1 MRSKVLLL
9 LGLVCS
15 SLSVAAQGQPAAQT
29 VTTNLLPV
37 FGAQRTPRT
46 LSLDECIKMALQH
59 NLRIQVIRY
68 DPVIERYQLAASY
81 GLYDPAFGIRY
92 TKADN
97 TTEGRFNPN
106 TGIVSDPS
114 SSSVDTVSPGLTGVL
129 PSGMTYELG
138 GNFTYTRGDRDQ
150 GETFENYVTDVNIQL
165 EQPLLRDFW
174 TDGNRTTIQ
183 INRRSMEISELTLEQ
198 EVRLVTRDVQS
209 AYYEL
214 MFALNDVKVQE
225 KALELAKALVSENTE
240 KVKQGVM
247 APLDARQA
255 ESQAATALADYIQAQ
270 GRAYVA
276 ESLLKNLITDEYQKW
291 LNVAIS
297 PTDKLLALP
306 ERLDT
311 AESWASA
318 LVQRPD
324 LKRVQVE
331 GEILSLETK
340 LRYNQLFPTFNVFG
354 GYGRNGLDNTVPQNV
369 IFDTNTFTFVTNAAQ
384 KATLGSALEDIGR
397 NRNPKWNF
405 GALFSVPLSRKNERN
420 RYKAA
425 KESQLQNE
433 AAERLLSQTILQEVD
448 TAIALAKAS
457 YERVGATRQASL
469 FAEMAL
475 DAEEKKLQA
484 GTTTQFEVLRL
495 QRDLTAARSE
505 EIRALT
511 DYNRALI
518 EVFFRDGSILD
529 RNKVRLKFR

>member
-1 MRSKVLLL
+1 MRSKALLL
-9 LGLVCS
+9 LAVVCS
-15 SLSVAAQGQPAAQT
+15 FLPAAAQVQPA
-29 VTTNLLPV
+29 
-37 FGAQRTPRT
+37 PRT
-46 LSLDECIKMALQH
+46 AITNQLPLFGTQRIPRQLSLDACIQMALEH
-59 NLRIQVIRY
+59 NLRIQVVRY
-68 DPVIERYQLAASY
+68 DPVIQRYQLAASY
-81 GLYDPAFGIRY
+81 GLYDPAFGISY
-92 TKADN
+92 NKFEN

-114 SSSVDTVSPGLTGVL
+114 SSTADSVSPGLTGTL

-150 GETFENYVTDVNIQL
+150 GQSFENYVADVSIQL

-174 TDGNRTTIQ
+174 TDANRTTIQ
-183 INRRSMEISELTLEQ
+183 INKRSLAISELALEQ
-198 EVRLVTRDVQS
+198 EIRLVTRDVQS

-214 MFALNDVKVQE
+214 MFALDDVKVQE

-276 ESLLKNLITDEYQKW
+276 ESLLKNLVTDEYQKW
-291 LNVAIS
+291 LDVAVV
-297 PTDKLLALP
+297 PADRLVALP
-306 ERLDT
+306 QQLNT
-311 AESWASA
+311 TESWASA
-318 LVQRPD
+318 LAQRPD
-324 LKRVQVE
+324 LKRVNVQSD
-331 GEILSLETK
+331 ILALETK
-340 LRYNQLFPTFNVFG
+340 LRYNQLFPTLNVFG
-354 GYGRNGLDNTVPQNV
+354 GYGRNGLDNTLPQSV
-369 IFDTNTFTFVTNAAQ
+369 TFDTNSFTFVTNSAQ
-384 KATLGSALEDIGR
+384 KATLGNALDDISQ
-397 NRNPKWNF
+397 NRNPKWNV
-405 GALFSVPLSRKNERN
+405 GALFSIPLSRKNERN

-425 KESQLQNE
+425 KESQAQND
-433 AAERLLSQTILQEVD
+433 AAARLLSQTILQEVD
-448 TAIALAKAS
+448 TAIAFAKAS
-457 YERVGATRQASL
+457 YERVGATRQATL

-495 QRDLTAARSE
+495 QRDLTTARSG

-518 EVFFRDGSILD
+518 EVFFRDGTILD
-529 RNKVRLKFR
+529 RNKIQVKFR